1 MRARYGKPY
10 LLFILALLYFRTTR
24 EFTIGAGGSM
34 LIDIAV
40 ENAGEN
46 AAFEAVF
53 LANLPDGL
61 QFVKVE
67 GKQQVGRLV
76 KLF

>member
-1 MRARYGKPY
+1 MQARCGKLACYLFWPY
-10 LLFILALLYFRTTR
+10 CIFRTTR
-24 EFTIGAGGSM
+24 EFTIGAGGSI

-67 GKQQVGRLV
+67 GKQPVGRLV